1 MGTDVH
7 NDDINSLYMLDFR
20 DYIDDGGGED
30 MTNRDEEQYVC
41 MKLTVLA
48 DNNTYIDKYYL
59 GEPAL
64 SFYIED
70 GEERILFDCG
80 YSDVFLRNAERMNID
95 LSNVDTVVLS
105 HGHDDHT
112 GGLSHLKTVL
122 SNARVIAHPET
133 LWEKQYLDGRNAGSL
148 LRAEDLPY
156 KLSLSRKPQKVSE
169 HLTFLGEIPQ
179 LNDFEIRSQFGVHD
193 AGGRFEPDFVMED
206 SALVYDA
213 GESISIIT
221 GCSHAGICN
230 IVQYAVSLFEK
241 PVAGIIGGFHLK
253 EVNERVEK
261 TIEYLA
267 GLGLKELYPCHCT
280 SFAVRSAIHQRIPV
294 GEVGVGMKIEW

>member
-1 MGTDVH
+1 
-7 NDDINSLYMLDFR
+7 
-20 DYIDDGGGED
+20 
-30 MTNRDEEQYVC
+30 

-80 YSDVFLRNAERMNID
+80 YSDVFLRNAERMGID

-122 SNARVIAHPET
+122 SHARVIAHPET

-156 KLSLSRKPQKVSE
+156 EMSLSRKPQKVSE
-169 HLTFLGEIPQ
+169 HLTF
-179 LNDFEIRSQFGVHD
+179 
-193 AGGRFEPDFVMED
+193 
-206 SALVYDA
+206 
-213 GESISIIT
+213 
-221 GCSHAGICN
+221 
-230 IVQYAVSLFEK
+230 
-241 PVAGIIGGFHLK
+241 
-253 EVNERVEK
+253 
-261 TIEYLA
+261 
-267 GLGLKELYPCHCT
+267 
-280 SFAVRSAIHQRIPV
+280 
-294 GEVGVGMKIEW
+294 

>member
-20 DYIDDGGGED
+20 DYIGDAH
-30 MTNRDEEQYVC
+30 QYDS

-48 DNNTYIDKYYL
+48 DNTTYIDKYYL

-70 GEERILFDCG
+70 GDERILFDCG
-80 YSDVFLRNAERMNID
+80 YSDVFLRNAKRMGID
-95 LSNVDTVVLS
+95 LSKVDTIVFS

-112 GGLSHLKTVL
+112 GGLSHLRRVL
-122 SNARVIAHPET
+122 PHARLVAHPDT
-133 LWEKQYLDGRNAGSL
+133 LSEKQYADGRNAGSL
-148 LRAEDLPY
+148 LRAEETGY
-156 KLSLSRKPQKVSE
+156 TLSLSKEPQKVSE

-179 LNDFEIRSQFGVHD
+179 MNDFEERTQFGFRRCGDTLV
-193 AGGRFEPDFVMED
+193 PDFVPDD
-206 SALVYDA
+206 SALVYETKD
-213 GESISIIT
+213 SLYIIT

-230 IVQYAVSLFEK
+230 IVEYAVSLFGK
-241 PVAGIIGGFHLK
+241 KVAGIIGGFHLRQMD
-253 EVNERVEK
+253 ERAEK
-261 TIEYLA
+261 TIAYLE
-267 GLGLKELYPCHCT
+267 GLGLSELYPCHCT
-280 SFAVRSAIHQRIPV
+280 SFAVRSAMHQKIPT